1 MKGLPKMR
9 RVLYIFIACIMMFTL
24 AACGGGSSSEEGST
38 QQENSQDGAGSAVAE
53 DALVVYFSAT
63 GNTES
68 VAEAIAETQGAELYE
83 IVPEDPYTDEDLDYN
98 NSSSRTTAE
107 QNDENARPAI
117 SGEIENIDDYDVIY
131 VGFPKMGQRYIRSG
145 EQYRGTGAVGD
156 SNGGP
161 SDKSVRR
168 GR

>member
-53 DALVVYFSAT
+53 DALVVYFSTT

-68 VAEAIAETQGAELYE
+68 VAEAIAETP
-83 IVPEDPYTDEDLDYN
+83 V
-98 NSSSRTTAE
+98 TTLCAMFL
-107 QNDENARPAI
+107 P
-117 SGEIENIDDYDVIY
+117 
-131 VGFPKMGQRYIRSG
+131 IRSVLYFKN
-145 EQYRGTGAVGD
+145 QFCLLGTKAGVNERFFASFD
-156 SNGGP
+156 FF
-161 SDKSVRR
+161 
-168 GR
+168 